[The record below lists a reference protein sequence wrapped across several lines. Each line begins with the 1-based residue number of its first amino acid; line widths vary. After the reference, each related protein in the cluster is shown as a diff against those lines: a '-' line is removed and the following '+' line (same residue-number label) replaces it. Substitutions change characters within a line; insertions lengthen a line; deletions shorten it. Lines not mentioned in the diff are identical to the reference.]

1 MKYSIGGIDLRE
13 QFREF
18 YFDKDDKEI
27 WKDSI
32 IVLDT
37 NVLLNLYRYT
47 QETSEQILNLL
58 QKYKEN
64 LWMPH
69 QVALEYHYNRK
80 SVIVEQSGSYEKVCD
95 AFDDVP
101 NKVRNMLNQDLSNF
115 KKRHKEDVESF
126 FEIIKKVTDEQIKKL
141 RNKNEIELDL
151 TKEDTIKNK
160 ITELYENKVGKP
172 YEYSK
177 MKELEK
183 EAEERFKKSIP
194 PGYKDLNKKTGTKF
208 YNGVVIQNKLGD
220 IILWKQ
226 ILNFAL
232 EREVNIIFLT
242 DEQKE
247 DWWYD
252 INNKI
257 IGPRVELL
265 NEFTYVTNKEFHM
278 FSSIG
283 FVERHE
289 EDLNQNTVS
298 EVREVSEVYEKDKI
312 KKLKTKHKLNI
323 YKDGLKNLSLNRA
336 GFSYENIDFNF
347 KNLILFCGWF
357 HENESFFPERY
368 EAKEFFKLLANEFS
382 LEFAEEIYKFLLKE
396 NVTVWNKDKNSNCIK
411 IDILK
416 SKVHLALLDVHS
428 SN

>member
-1 MKYSIGGIDLRE
+1 MRE

-18 YFDKDDKEI
+18 YFDKDDKDI
-27 WKDSI
+27 WKNSI

-58 QKYKEN
+58 QKYKKN

-95 AFDDVP
+95 AFGDVP
-101 NKVRNMLNQDLSNF
+101 NKIRNMLNQDLSNF

-126 FEIIKKVTDEQIKKL
+126 FEIIKNVTDEQIKQL

-151 TKEDTIKNK
+151 TKEDTIKSK

-172 YEYSK
+172 YDYSK

-183 EAEERFKKSIP
+183 EAEERFKKDIP

-208 YNGVVIQNKLGD
+208 YNGVVIQNRYGD
-220 IILWKQ
+220 LILWKQ

-289 EDLNQNTVS
+289 EDVNQNTVS
-298 EVREVSEVYEKDKI
+298 EVREVNEVYEINKI

-323 YKDGLKNLSLNRA
+323 YKDGLKNLRLTKA
-336 GFSYENIDFNF
+336 GFSYENINFNF
-347 KNLILFCGWF
+347 KNVILFCEWF
-357 HENESFFPERY
+357 KENESLFPEEYKTY
-368 EAKEFFKLLANEFS
+368 EFVKLLIDEFNS
-382 LEFAEEIYKFLLKE
+382 DFAEEILGLLLKE
-396 NVTVWNKDKNSNCIK
+396 NLEVWNEDKKTTYIK
-411 IDILK
+411 MDILK
-416 SKVHLALLDVHS
+416 SKVHLTLLDIYS
-428 SN
+428 KRSNF